1 LNEINFDSYF
11 WQEQAHTLL
20 NVAIE
25 QPDTELHLQKHF
37 MAVLSSVW
45 KVKCYVDRCQSML
58 SFRNG
63 FHSRSLASQ
72 SFGKQSGRLTEN
84 MDLRILRQSSKLV
97 LAALSDVSEKHQEDP
112 CRVSTQPVA
121 RTSVDPVDI
130 TLHFLTNPGGYET
143 AFPSLIT
150 VSMHEPESHEPES
163 PVQANES
170 HGKTLL
176 AESSCRIAEN
186 RLR

>member
-1 LNEINFDSYF
+1 MTVIF
-11 WQEQAHTLL
+11 WQEQARTLL

-37 MAVLSSVW
+37 MAILSSVW
-45 KVKCYVDRCQSML
+45 KAKCCVDRCQSML

-84 MDLRILRQSSKLV
+84 MDLRILRKSSNRV
-97 LAALSDVSEKHQEDP
+97 LAALLSDVSEKHHEDP

-121 RTSVDPVDI
+121 QTSVDPVDI
-130 TLHFLTNPGGYET
+130 TLHFLTNQGGYET
-143 AFPSLIT
+143 AFPTSIT
-150 VSMHEPESHEPES
+150 VSMHEPES
-163 PVQANES
+163 PVQASES
-170 HGKTLL
+170 HGETLL
-176 AESSCRIAEN
+176 VESSCRIAEN